1 MSLQVQLIERGKIS
15 NLKGKDQ
22 LLLIRQIP
30 GSECARAG
38 KTHNKDA
45 NHSEAQKGGIRRYKL
60 RSVPVPANRCLRR
73 GLIVS
78 GYPLSG

>member
-1 MSLQVQLIERGKIS
+1 M
-15 NLKGKDQ
+15 KGKYQ
-22 LLLIRQIP
+22 LLLIKQIP

-38 KTHNKDA
+38 KTHNKAA
-45 NHSEAQKGGIRRYKL
+45 NHSESQKGGIRRYKL
-60 RSVPVPANRCLRR
+60 GSVPVPAKRYLRR